1 MDPALRRPAARDVG
15 TVGVNP
21 GVAPAVAPARGTIGV
36 IGELAVV
43 KAYVHLEIRV
53 QMLNP
58 AAIVVREIAA
68 APVTPA
74 ARGVVGAPGVPVVVR
89 AAVLLVP

>member
-36 IGELAVV
+36 IGELAVAR
-43 KAYVHLEIRV
+43 AYVHLEIRV
-53 QMLNP
+53 QMLKP
-58 AAIVVREIAA
+58 AAIVVRETAA
-68 APVTPA
+68 APATSA
-74 ARGVVGAPGVPVVVR
+74 AYGVAGVFGVPVVVR